1 MYHINILFMC
11 KPIGML
17 CAVWNYVCVAG
28 YLCLIILIRA
38 IMSFKQFL
46 AQQDDNIDDT
56 EAVQKYAEYKKD
68 VKRRQLQLFFDKHK
82 EEEW

>member
-1 MYHINILFMC
+1 MLYAVRMCVSYCVMTLFNIR
-11 KPIGML
+11 
-17 CAVWNYVCVAG
+17 N
-28 YLCLIILIRA
+28 A

>member
-1 MYHINILFMC
+1 MHAVCMYVH
-11 KPIGML
+11 L
-17 CAVWNYVCVAG
+17 CEN
-28 YLCLIILIRA
+28 LCSMNRA

-56 EAVQKYAEYKKD
+56 EAVQKYAEYKKE